1 MKNLT
6 LENVS
11 GFTVFWIIY
20 NLYGFLI
27 LVASMVRLD
36 GWQSLNGILFGQ
48 EKKSYIR

>member
-20 NLYGFLI
+20 LYGFLI
-27 LVASMVRLD
+27 LVTSVVILD